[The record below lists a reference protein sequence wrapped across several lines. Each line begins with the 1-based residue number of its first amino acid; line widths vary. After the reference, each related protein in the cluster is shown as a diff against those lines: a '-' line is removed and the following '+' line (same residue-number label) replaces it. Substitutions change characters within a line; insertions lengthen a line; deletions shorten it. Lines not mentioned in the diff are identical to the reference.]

1 LTASGPSAIDS
12 NIPAKGMASGQGSRA
27 PSRASPAMAGVAV
40 IIIEANR
47 LARTMC
53 PGEKTD
59 MFPGALLELMSMIEN
74 SSTIERKLLQG

>member
-1 LTASGPSAIDS
+1 
-12 NIPAKGMASGQGSRA
+12 
-27 PSRASPAMAGVAV
+27 VAV
-40 IIIEANR
+40 IITEANR
-47 LARTMC
+47 LARTIR